1 MQPRQ
6 SKKTL
11 RPLVGVV
18 LVVVLAAGVVAIVYG
33 ARNWTGAAKAR
44 KLVNPVPATAE
55 ALAQGMQAYTQHCQN
70 CHGEKGDGKGEKA
83 SELSVAPGDFTD
95 TEKMRGT
102 TDGELFWQITK
113 GRLPMPAFQ
122 HKLGD
127 RERWELVDYIRTFA
141 EKSAGSESTAPDGK
155 GTSQRP

>member
-1 MQPRQ
+1 VQPRQ
-6 SKKTL
+6 SKRTL
-11 RPLVGVV
+11 RPLAAVV
-18 LVVVLAAGVVAIVYG
+18 LVVVLGAGVFAAVFA
-33 ARNWTGAAKAR
+33 ARNWTAVAKAR

-55 ALAQGMQAYTQHCQN
+55 ALAAGMQAYTQHCQS

-95 TEKMRGT
+95 TEKLHSA

-122 HKLGD
+122 HKLDD
-127 RERWELVDYIRTFA
+127 RERWELVDYIRTF
-141 EKSAGSESTAPDGK
+141 EGK
-155 GTSQRP
+155 PTDSPPTIR